1 MICSFDVLPVQLD
14 DEAQVAVD
22 AERRRFAEVSIEH
35 LRAVREE
42 QPVLGT
48 LPREVDLHDSPVAV
62 TTNEPFAVL
71 VLLPVLGPNDLARRR
86 SAVWDRPEDLGSP
99 PTPLVGLF
107 VAFVPLRKG
116 SGNASQ
122 AIAFCGTAPLA
133 WGRRNRPPS
142 SAAIAALS
150 SSDRPS
156 QASQPSAKAFFKA
169 GRRSKSSTKPGG
181 CSIVMSA
188 CPGRPPPTTRAGAR
202 DPRHPRR
209 GSWSGRRG
217 ALGDSNHGEKRG
229 LLLDS
234 RPKAFH

>member
-1 MICSFDVLPVQLD
+1 MPCARKSQY
-14 DEAQVAVD
+14 
-22 AERRRFAEVSIEH
+22 S
-35 LRAVREE
+35 
-42 QPVLGT
+42 GT
-48 LPREVDLHDSPVAV
+48 LRREVDLHDSPVAV
-62 TTNEPFAVL
+62 TTNEPLAVL

-86 SAVWDRPEDLGSP
+86 AAVWDRPRTSAVRQRRSSACSSP
-99 PTPLVGLF
+99 SYHF
-107 VAFVPLRKG
+107 VRAL
-116 SGNASQ
+116 GNASQ

-188 CPGRPPPTTRAGAR
+188 CPGRPPPTTRPGAR

>member
-1 MICSFDVLPVQLD
+1 MPCARKSQYSGPSVVKSTCTIRPSSSRRTNHSQYSSCCRCW
-14 DEAQVAVD
+14 AQTTLRDGVRPYGTG
-22 AERRRFAEVSIEH
+22 RRTS
-35 LRAVREE
+35 AVR
-42 QPVLGT
+42 Q
-48 LPREVDLHDSPVAV
+48 
-62 TTNEPFAVL
+62 
-71 VLLPVLGPNDLARRR
+71 RR
-86 SAVWDRPEDLGSP
+86 SSACSSP
-99 PTPLVGLF
+99 SYHF
-107 VAFVPLRKG
+107 VRAL
-116 SGNASQ
+116 GNASQ

-188 CPGRPPPTTRAGAR
+188 CPERPPPTTRAGAR